1 MGEKV
6 NLFQHGWK
14 NGFVV
19 LLTGG
24 YSESLQPTFDNYV
37 IACVEKKLEDHVI

>member
-14 NGFVV
+14 SVFVV
-19 LLTGG
+19 LLIGG
-24 YSESLQPTFDNYV
+24 CSESLQPTFDNYV
-37 IACVEKKLEDHVI
+37 IACVEKNLGDHLI